1 MKLEHLIHFFFHL
14 FWSLT
19 DIGEDNDELLLS
31 SEIETMRNALSI
43 PDHSVLKT
51 FKDLIQTHGWL
62 QNEHICEVMKKPLMR
77 LCARYL
83 YIEKRRGFALN
94 PVGMLS
100 LNNECCFKIA
110 SNGYVYKC
118 QGKLSF
124 TPYWINRLYI
134 PRYKIHARDIFIK
147 VFFLF
152 YNFIQLQ
159 TPPPT
164 KNKNKIKQSN
174 EQTIKNTFFGN
185 MNLMN

>member
-1 MKLEHLIHFFFHL
+1 
-14 FWSLT
+14 
-19 DIGEDNDELLLS
+19 
-31 SEIETMRNALSI
+31 MRNALSI

-110 SNGYVYKC
+110 SNSYVYKC

-124 TPYWINRLYI
+124 TPYWINRLYLYLVTK
-134 PRYKIHARDIFIK
+134 YKRMIFSSRFSFCSTILSRCK
-147 VFFLF
+147 K
-152 YNFIQLQ
+152 N
-159 TPPPT
+159 PT
-164 KNKNKIKQSN
+164 ENKNKIKQTN
-174 EQTIKNTFFGN
+174 EQKIFFLEIWIWWIKSNCCR
-185 MNLMN
+185 

>member
-1 MKLEHLIHFFFHL
+1 
-14 FWSLT
+14 
-19 DIGEDNDELLLS
+19 
-31 SEIETMRNALSI
+31 MRNALSI

-110 SNGYVYKC
+110 SNSYVYKC

-124 TPYWINRLYI
+124 TPYWIYRLYLNLVTK
-134 PRYKIHARDIFIK
+134 YMYAHDIFIK
-147 VFFLF
+147 VFFLL
-152 YNFIQLQ
+152 YNFIPL
-159 TPPPT
+159 
-164 KNKNKIKQSN
+164 K
-174 EQTIKNTFFGN
+174 KNTKTKTK
-185 MNLMN
+185 

>member
-1 MKLEHLIHFFFHL
+1 MILFKDIETLKLEHLIHFFFNL

-83 YIEKRRGFALN
+83 YTEKRRGFALN

-124 TPYWINRLYI
+124 TPYWINRLYMYLYLVTKYM
-134 PRYKIHARDIFIK
+134 RMIFSSR
-147 VFFLF
+147 FTFLF
-152 YNFIQLQ
+152 YNFIPLQ
-159 TPPPT
+159 KKKTT
-164 KNKNKIKQSN
+164 KKTKTK
-174 EQTIKNTFFGN
+174 
-185 MNLMN
+185 